1 MGFFDSLFLKC
12 KILFWF
18 FLHSF
23 GTFQVR
29 FTLQTKKNFSNKKY
43 DAYVNCVVHR
53 LISGQ
58 THLWKE
64 LMLFIAN
71 LFTTKCASDEL
82 KICIWGREFYLP
94 LILVNIWTSFR
105 VYLVSQNNNKN
116 VFLKDIL
123 FFHLD
128 TFSQNKSIEACQN
141 LKKYIFSH
149 ELLFNCFLKDFRG
162 EFVQRLL
169 ATLQP

>member
-1 MGFFDSLFLKC
+1 VGFFDSLFLKC

-82 KICIWGREFYLP
+82 KNLHMRKRILLAIDLGQYLN
-94 LILVNIWTSFR
+94 LLSCLSSFAKQQQKRLFKRYLVFSFR
-105 VYLVSQNNNKN
+105 Y
-116 VFLKDIL
+116 
-123 FFHLD
+123 
-128 TFSQNKSIEACQN
+128 
-141 LKKYIFSH
+141 
-149 ELLFNCFLKDFRG
+149 
-162 EFVQRLL
+162 VQ
-169 ATLQP
+169 PK